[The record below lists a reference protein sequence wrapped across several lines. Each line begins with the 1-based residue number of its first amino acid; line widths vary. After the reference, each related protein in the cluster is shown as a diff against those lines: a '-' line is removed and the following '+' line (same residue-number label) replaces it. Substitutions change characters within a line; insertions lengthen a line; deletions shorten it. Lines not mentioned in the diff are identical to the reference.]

1 MYIWTYAR
9 ASNSVAKKLLTNDKT
24 EEISV
29 ALCENKNTLFFPLNC
44 LIRLMFFQSTR
55 EHFSQ
60 ISLGSRSSVMKTV
73 NALHVLVHSKLPGD
87 TSCT

>member
-60 ISLGSRSSVMKTV
+60 ISFGSKRE
-73 NALHVLVHSKLPGD
+73 VL
-87 TSCT
+87 